1 MSKTTPSS
9 YTKEGFKK
17 GLDLLISEVKK
28 NKFKD
33 MSFLMPTG
41 ITSRLILLSKYE
53 DEDGL
58 YRYIN
63 WLLNIPVLIFQS
75 NYLMA

>member
-1 MSKTTPSS
+1 
-9 YTKEGFKK
+9 
-17 GLDLLISEVKK
+17 
-28 NKFKD
+28 
-33 MSFLMPTG
+33 MSFLMLTG